1 MKIAIA
7 TSGKT
12 LEASFA
18 PHFGRA
24 ENFIIFDT
32 ITKAWDVYPN
42 PALNSKRNLG
52 FQAARFVANHDVQVA
67 ISGDFGPNAIQVLS
81 QAGIRM
87 FSAAYAIRKVLVDYE
102 EGQLREVIPSS
113 GTEFQPKEILPDP
126 VWEGY

>member
-32 ITKAWDVYPN
+32 ITKEWHAYSN
-42 PALNSKRNLG
+42 PALDARRNIG
-52 FQAARFVANHDVQVA
+52 VQAAEFIANHDVQVA
-67 ISGDFGPNAIQVLS
+67 ISGDFGSNAVQALAG
-81 QAGIRM
+81 AGIRM
-87 FSAAYAIRKVLVDYE
+87 FSAAHTVREVLANYE
-102 EGQLREVIPSS
+102 EGQLKEVIPSS
-113 GTEFQPKEILPDP
+113 GTEFQPREILPDP
-126 VWEGY
+126 AWEGY